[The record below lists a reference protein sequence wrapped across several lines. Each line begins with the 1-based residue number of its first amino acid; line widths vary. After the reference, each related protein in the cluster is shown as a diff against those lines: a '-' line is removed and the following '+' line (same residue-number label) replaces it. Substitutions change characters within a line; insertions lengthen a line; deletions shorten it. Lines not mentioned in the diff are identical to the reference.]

1 MGTIGSEE
9 KDIIRPAIENAQT
22 KNTIV
27 KGPFPADGFFG
38 QGYESKFDAVLGMY
52 HDQVLV
58 PFKSLAMGSGTNF
71 TAGLEVVRASPDHG
85 TAMHLAG
92 KGKADATSMRNALY
106 TAIDVY
112 HARKGYDEMTKDPL
126 KKQKEKS

>member
-1 MGTIGSEE
+1 MQELWQ
-9 KDIIRPAIENAQT
+9 A
-22 KNTIV
+22 
-27 KGPFPADGFFG
+27 GPTANL
-38 QGYESKFDAVLGMY
+38 SDA
-52 HDQVLV
+52 
-58 PFKSLAMGSGTNF
+58 SSISGTNY
-71 TAGLEVVRASPDHG
+71 TAGLEIVRTSPDHG

-126 KKQKEKS
+126 KKQREKS